1 MRRLSPAL
9 LTMVMLGVVGLLV
22 TMYFAKNM
30 FATEEA
36 VDPDPIRNI
45 PMALTDLP
53 PGTKITSEHIGTGRA
68 RSSKVTP
75 ETVISERILLGRIV
89 KETISA
95 AKPITSSS
103 LYPPNE
109 GPPLELAAG
118 TRAVT
123 VNFDGSSSGTIEL
136 LKAGQYVDVL
146 FSPSD
151 LPNFDQSGG
160 LIMTLFKGVKI
171 IAING
176 VTIGS
181 AGGGRGGEKVTLEL
195 TPEQANILLL
205 AEEKGKL
212 DLTYTGEG
220 KGNGVVGVNDEN
232 RATLNQILGLTPPDE
247 PEKKTAFTTEV
258 FNGTGRQLRSFV
270 NGKMTDRYLIE
281 QQDFNRDANGTRGRN
296 RSSRRRTTADAANMN
311 DANAQRGNNNRSQG
325 STGNSFS
332 SANRG
337 QEVGGR
343 SF

>member
-22 TMYFAKNM
+22 AMYFAKNM
-30 FATEEA
+30 FATEDP

-68 RSSKVTP
+68 RSSSVTP
-75 ETVISERILLGRIV
+75 ETVISDRILLGRIV
-89 KETISA
+89 KDAISA
-95 AKPITSSS
+95 AKPISSSS

-109 GPPLELAAG
+109 GPPLELAPG

-123 VNFDGSSSGTIEL
+123 VNFDGSSSGTIDL

-181 AGGGRGGEKVTLEL
+181 SRGGRGGEKVTLEL

-205 AEEKGKL
+205 TEEKGKL

-220 KGNGVVGVNDEN
+220 KGSGVVGVDDEN
-232 RATLNQILGLTPPDE
+232 RATLNQILGLTPPED
-247 PEKKTAFTTEV
+247 PEKQTAFTTEV

-270 NGKMTDRYLIE
+270 DGKLTDRYLIE
-281 QQDFNRDANGTRGRN
+281 QQDFNSDDLRNNRQGQWSRGRA
-296 RSSRRRTTADAANMN
+296 TADASSVN
-311 DANAQRGNNNRSQG
+311 DADNRQDNNDRSQG
-325 STGNSFS
+325 LNGDSVD

-337 QEVGGR
+337 QDVSGR